1 MARRAPRIELIP
13 EERQSLE
20 RIVRSPSAE
29 QREVIRA
36 RIILLAGDGLRND
49 QIQRH
54 LGVSKPVV
62 VKWRAR
68 FAARR
73 LDGLMDEAG
82 RGRKRT
88 YGVEVRHTI
97 AATAC
102 SDPPPSVGTHWSVR
116 SLAKHLGVGV
126 SVVHRV
132 LSAESIK
139 PHRFRYWK
147 TSTDPEFEP
156 KMLAV
161 IGLYLNPPDNAVILS
176 VDEKTS
182 IQALDRTQPRLP
194 MKPHRVERLSHE
206 YKRNGTASLLAA
218 LEVHSGQ
225 VYGQSIRHNNSET
238 FIRFLRRMLNNYPG
252 KDLYVILDNG
262 SSHRSNRTLGWASKQ
277 KRIHLKFTPTHASWL
292 NQIEIWFGILTRKVV
307 RRGIFKSREE
317 LVAKLMSF
325 IEAYNKEA
333 RPFQW
338 TYKGD
343 PLAA

>member
-1 MARRAPRIELIP
+1 MTRRAPTIELKS
-13 EERQSLE
+13 EERELLE
-20 RIVRSPSAE
+20 KIVRSPSSE
-29 QREVIRA
+29 QRQVVRA
-36 RIILLAGDGLRND
+36 RIVLLAASGFRNE
-49 QIQRH
+49 QIQQQ
-54 LGVSKPVV
+54 LKVSKPVV
-62 VKWRAR
+62 VKWRGR

-73 LDGLMDEAG
+73 MDGLVDEAG

-88 YGVEVRHTI
+88 YGVDLRHLI

-102 SDPPPSVGTHWSVR
+102 SDPPPSIGTHWSVR
-116 SLAKHLGVGV
+116 SLAKHMGVGV
-126 SVVHRV
+126 SIVHRV

-147 TSTDPEFEP
+147 SSTDPEFEP

-161 IGLYLNPPDNAVILS
+161 VGLYMNPPDNAVVLS
-176 VDEKTS
+176 VDEKTP

-225 VYGQSIRHNNSET
+225 VHGQSIRHNNSET
-238 FIRFLRRMLNNYPG
+238 FIRLLRKMLHNYPD
-252 KDLYVILDNG
+252 KELHVVLDNG
-262 SSHRSNRTLGWASKQ
+262 SSHRSKRTLAWVKRQ
-277 KRIHLKFTPTHASWL
+277 KRIHLMFTPTHASWL
-292 NQIEIWFGILTRKVV
+292 SQIEIWFGILTRKVV
-307 RRGIFKSREE
+307 RRGIFRSREE

-325 IEAYNKEA
+325 IEAYNQDA

-338 TYKGD
+338 TYTGN